1 MPVPQ
6 EIIETLAVENL
17 KAVGGFIAAQ
27 SNLAFANSVSNQQTV
42 NGIMAAALGK
52 IVKELTETD
61 ISEAAGLST
70 ILQQAVKSAGNTP
83 PVTP

>member
-1 MPVPQ
+1 MPIPQ
-6 EIIETLAVENL
+6 EAIDSVAFENI

-27 SNLAFANSVSNQQTV
+27 TNLAFANSVTNQQTV

-61 ISEAAGLST
+61 IAEAAGLAT
-70 ILQQAVKSAGNTP
+70 ILQQAVKSAQTTP

>member
-1 MPVPQ
+1 MPIPPEV
-6 EIIETLAVENL
+6 IETVSIENL
-17 KAVGGFIAAQ
+17 KTVAGFSASM
-27 SNLAFANSVSNQQTV
+27 SNVMLANSVSNQQTV

-61 ISEAAGLST
+61 VSEAAGLST
-70 ILQQAVKSAGNTP
+70 ILQQAVKAAGNTP